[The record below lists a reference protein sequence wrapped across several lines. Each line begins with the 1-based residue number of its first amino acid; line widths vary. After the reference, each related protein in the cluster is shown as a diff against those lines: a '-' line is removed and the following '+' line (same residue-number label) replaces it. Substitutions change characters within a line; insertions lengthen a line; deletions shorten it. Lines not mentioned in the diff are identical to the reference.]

1 MKRRSAA
8 VSIHRLI
15 LFCALSLS
23 MFVIAEAQQVEH
35 YGSPLYAP
43 RKYEPG
49 KTVASTGLPPALQSV
64 GIEQKLDGEVPFD
77 AVFTDDQGRQV
88 RFGDYFGKG
97 RPVVLALVYYECPML
112 CTEVLNGL
120 TGAVKG
126 IPSLSVGKD
135 FEVVALSF
143 DARENGKTELVRS
156 KKEGYVARYGREGSG
171 EGWHFLT
178 GSQQEIDKVTKAVGF
193 SYVWDDASNQFAH
206 AGGIMVITPQG
217 RISRYLYG
225 VEYAPKDLR
234 FSLMESSENKIGTLA
249 EQLYLY
255 CFHYNPATGTYGL
268 AVLTVIRVAGVVT
281 LLSILAMWL
290 VFWRRNRG
298 RRQEAV

>member
-1 MKRRSAA
+1 MSKGSARSKFFRLNLFFAA
-8 VSIHRLI
+8 
-15 LFCALSLS
+15 SLL
-23 MFVIAEAQQVEH
+23 MFVSAQAQQVEH
-35 YGSPLYAP
+35 YGSPLYSP

-49 KTVASTGLPPALQSV
+49 KAVESNGLPPALKSV

-77 AVFTDDQGRQV
+77 AVFTDAEGRQV
-88 RFGDYFGKG
+88 KLGDYFGKG

-126 IPSLSVGKD
+126 IPSLDIAKD
-135 FEVVALSF
+135 FDVVALSF
-143 DARENGKTELVRS
+143 DARENGKTDLVKS
-156 KKEGYVARYGREGSG
+156 KKDAYVARYGREGS
-171 EGWHFLT
+171 EAGWHFLT
-178 GSQQEIDKVTKAVGF
+178 GTQEEIDKVTKAVGF
-193 SYVWDDASNQFAH
+193 NYVWDDASNQFAH
-206 AGGIMVITPQG
+206 AGGIMVMTPQG

-268 AVLTVIRVAGVVT
+268 AILTFIRVAGVVT
-281 LLSILAMWL
+281 LLGIVAMWL
-290 VFWRRNRG
+290 VFWKRNRKK
-298 RRQEAV
+298 QEAAA

>member
-1 MKRRSAA
+1 MSERSA
-8 VSIHRLI
+8 RLKFLRLNL
-15 LFCALSLS
+15 LFAASLL
-23 MFVIAEAQQVEH
+23 MFVSAQAQQVEH
-35 YGSPLYAP
+35 YGSPLYSP

-49 KTVASTGLPPALQSV
+49 KSVESSGLPPALKSV
-64 GIEQKLDGEVPFD
+64 GIEQKLDGEIPLD
-77 AVFTDDQGRQV
+77 AVFTDAEGRQV
-88 RFGDYFGKG
+88 RLGEYFGKG

-126 IPSLSVGKD
+126 IPSLDIGKD
-135 FEVVALSF
+135 FDVVALSF
-143 DARENGKTELVRS
+143 DARENGKAGLAKN
-156 KKEGYVARYGREGSG
+156 KKDAYVARYGRAGS
-171 EGWHFLT
+171 ESGWHFLT
-178 GSQQEIDKVTKAVGF
+178 GPQEEIDKVTKAVGF
-193 SYVWDDASNQFAH
+193 SYVWDESTKQFAH

-268 AVLTVIRVAGVVT
+268 AILTFIRVAGVIT
-281 LLSILAMWL
+281 LLGIVAMWL
-290 VFWRRNRG
+290 VFWKRNKKK
-298 RRQEAV
+298 QHAAV